1 MKAYKGYRAYCRW
14 IFVAA
19 CWALVPLLAGLEF
32 KRRLS
37 RVPIIA
43 RDKLC
48 DVIEREARVTF
59 VAPVVAVS
67 HFVIG
72 VQYPA
77 AQVRLAGRVSVF
89 QESSVVYERVF
100 GPENLEPSN
109 WLNEFGL
116 QAFIISLNDTSNRLK
131 DVLKPGKVYEVRVML
146 DERPETPVSLW
157 LHSVQPRG
165 AYRKT
170 KRPIIVE
177 EKEAG
182 EQPAQAV
189 ESDGVGDV

>member
-1 MKAYKGYRAYCRW
+1 MKAYKGHRAYCRW
-14 IFVAA
+14 ILVAF
-19 CWALVPLLAGLEF
+19 CALLPLLAGLEL

-37 RVPIIA
+37 QVPIIA

-48 DVIEREARVTF
+48 DVIDGAARVTF
-59 VAPVVAVS
+59 VAPLVS
-67 HFVIG
+67 VSLFVIG

-77 AQVRLAGRVSVF
+77 AEVRLVGRVSVF
-89 QESSVVYERVF
+89 QGSSLVYERVF
-100 GPENLEPSN
+100 GPENLQPSN
-109 WLNEFGL
+109 GLNDLGL
-116 QAFIISLNDTSNRLK
+116 QAYIIGWNDASNRLK
-131 DVLKPGKVYEVRVML
+131 DVLQPGNVYEVRVLL

-157 LHSVQPRG
+157 LYSVQPRG

-182 EQPAQAV
+182 EQPA
-189 ESDGVGDV
+189 

>member
-1 MKAYKGYRAYCRW
+1 MKAYKGHRAYYRW
-14 IFVAA
+14 ILVA
-19 CWALVPLLAGLEF
+19 CCALLPLLAGVEF

-43 RDKLC
+43 NDKLC
-48 DVIEREARVTF
+48 DVIEREARGKF
-59 VAPVVAVS
+59 VAPLVS
-67 HFVIG
+67 VSLLVIG
-72 VQYPA
+72 VQSPA
-77 AQVRLAGRVSVF
+77 AEVRLAGRVCVC
-89 QESSVVYERVF
+89 QRRRVVYERVF
-100 GPENLEPSN
+100 GPENLRPSN

-116 QAFIISLNDTSNRLK
+116 QAYIIGWNDTSNRLK
-131 DVLKPGKVYEVRVML
+131 DVLQPGKVYEVRVML

-157 LHSVQPRG
+157 LSSVQPRG
-165 AYRKT
+165 AYLKT

-189 ESDGVGDV
+189 ESDDVGGV

>member
-1 MKAYKGYRAYCRW
+1 
-14 IFVAA
+14 
-19 CWALVPLLAGLEF
+19 LEF

-43 RDKLC
+43 NDKLC
-48 DVIEREARVTF
+48 DVIEREARVKF
-59 VAPVVAVS
+59 GAPLVS
-67 HFVIG
+67 VSLFVIG
-72 VQYPA
+72 VQSPA
-77 AQVRLAGRVSVF
+77 AEVRLAGRVRVF
-89 QESSVVYERVF
+89 QGSSLVYERVF
-100 GPENLEPSN
+100 GPENLRPSN

-116 QAFIISLNDTSNRLK
+116 QAYIIGWNDTSNRLK
-131 DVLKPGKVYEVRVML
+131 DVLQPGKVYEVRVML

-177 EKEAG
+177 DKEAG

-189 ESDGVGDV
+189 ESDGVGGV

>member
-1 MKAYKGYRAYCRW
+1 
-14 IFVAA
+14 
-19 CWALVPLLAGLEF
+19 LEF

-43 RDKLC
+43 RDKLS
-48 DVIEREARVTF
+48 DVIDGAAKVKV
-59 VAPVVAVS
+59 VAPFVTVS

-77 AQVRLAGRVSVF
+77 AEVRLAGRVRVF
-89 QESSVVYERVF
+89 QGSSVVYERVF

-109 WLNEFGL
+109 WLDGFGL
-116 QAFIISLNDTSNRLK
+116 QAYIIGWNDISNRLQG
-131 DVLKPGKVYEVRVML
+131 VLKPGKVYEVRVML

-177 EKEAG
+177 DKEAG

-189 ESDGVGDV
+189 ESDGVGGV